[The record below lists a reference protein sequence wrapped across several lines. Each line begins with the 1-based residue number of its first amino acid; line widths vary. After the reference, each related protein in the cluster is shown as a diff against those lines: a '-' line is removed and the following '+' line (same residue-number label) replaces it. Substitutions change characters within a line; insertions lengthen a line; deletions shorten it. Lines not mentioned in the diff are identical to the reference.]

1 MPLEQYVYTVTP
13 LVYLI
18 RHIVMYMTV
27 LRATIVFVAYTVYIA
42 GYDYSM

>member
-13 LVYLI
+13 LVCLI

-27 LRATIVFVAYTVYIA
+27 LRATIVFIAYTVYIA